1 MKKIP
6 KEIKK
11 IIVMLQNHGHYA
23 GLTGEA
29 LFNILL
35 DREEEIKKYAIVV
48 DATKKDL
55 ENIFSKSLPDN
66 VHFICCADAKESW
79 PDRSYISAYT
89 VLYDGTSF
97 VDPHNGKQDIEEERI
112 DVVPGK
118 EDLLK
123 DPLKILD
130 AILEIGKTDFEL
142 SPKMEK
148 IVRENL
154 ESLNALD
161 KRTMAEQFQQI
172 MAQPFT
178 GRALRTME
186 RCGLMRIIVGER
198 IWRTRN
204 RHEKK
209 ALEQYMKNI
218 GNTLPIMERRVV
230 SFYLGFWKKR
240 DMRAMKNLD
249 FKPELV
255 EKLKFTHKHL
265 PELFYIRGAVD
276 LKDFLYKYG
285 MESYTFLDNVSKIQ
299 AKVYNLD
306 TRPIA
311 TRFALL
317 RSIAANNEPVF
328 LEDLS
333 MKAQVLIDEGLAKDW
348 QEAEELLNLLV
359 YIVHRHPDYNEPR
372 KLLSQVYRLNHNPL
386 RKLRCRLY
394 GKKF

>member
-1 MKKIP
+1 
-6 KEIKK
+6 
-11 IIVMLQNHGHYA
+11 
-23 GLTGEA
+23 
-29 LFNILL
+29 
-35 DREEEIKKYAIVV
+35 
-48 DATKKDL
+48 
-55 ENIFSKSLPDN
+55 
-66 VHFICCADAKESW
+66 
-79 PDRSYISAYT
+79 
-89 VLYDGTSF
+89 
-97 VDPHNGKQDIEEERI
+97 
-112 DVVPGK
+112 
-118 EDLLK
+118 
-123 DPLKILD
+123 
-130 AILEIGKTDFEL
+130 
-142 SPKMEK
+142 
-148 IVRENL
+148 
-154 ESLNALD
+154 
-161 KRTMAEQFQQI
+161 
-172 MAQPFT
+172 
-178 GRALRTME
+178 
-186 RCGLMRIIVGER
+186 
-198 IWRTRN
+198 
-204 RHEKK
+204 
-209 ALEQYMKNI
+209 
-218 GNTLPIMERRVV
+218 
-230 SFYLGFWKKR
+230 
-240 DMRAMKNLD
+240 MKNLD
-249 FKPELV
+249 LKPELV